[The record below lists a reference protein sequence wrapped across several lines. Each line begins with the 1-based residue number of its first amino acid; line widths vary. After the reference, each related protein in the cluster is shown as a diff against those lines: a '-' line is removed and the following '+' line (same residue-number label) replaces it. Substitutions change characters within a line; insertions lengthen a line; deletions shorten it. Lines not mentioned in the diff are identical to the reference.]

1 MQSLIIFSI
10 TLFLLPFT
18 LSAQQDVIAA
28 GGNASSSAGNISYS
42 IGQVI
47 YTNESNAD
55 GSINQGVQ
63 QPFSITPIFVE
74 ESMKEIVVALYPNPT
89 RDQVLISIP
98 VLRVGMTISVFD
110 IQGTQIEERPV
121 QSSQTL
127 LFVNDWPAAQ
137 YIIRLCDNT
146 RTCAEYK
153 LIKQ

>member
-1 MQSLIIFSI
+1 MQSLTIFSI
-10 TLFLLPFT
+10 AFLVLPFT
-18 LSAQQDVIAA
+18 LLAQQDVMAA
-28 GGNASSSAGNISYS
+28 GGNATTSSGSVSYS

-55 GSINQGVQ
+55 GSMNQGVQ

-74 ESMKEIVVALYPNPT
+74 ESMKEIVVELYPNPT
-89 RDQVLISIP
+89 RDHVLISIP
-98 VLRVGMTISVFD
+98 KLRRGMTISVFD
-110 IQGTQIEERPV
+110 IQGSLIEERPV

-127 LFVNDWPAAQ
+127 LFVNDWPAAH
-137 YIIRLCDNT
+137 YIIRLCDDT